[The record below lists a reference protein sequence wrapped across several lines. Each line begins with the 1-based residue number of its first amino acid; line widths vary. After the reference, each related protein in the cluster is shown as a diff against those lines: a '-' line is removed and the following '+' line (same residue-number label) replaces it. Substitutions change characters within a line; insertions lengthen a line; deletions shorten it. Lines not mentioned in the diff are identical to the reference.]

1 MIMTQILKF
10 KTACSL
16 AAVLVLLGS
25 GMCLCK
31 AQDRKSTLGELK
43 IEGKYIER
51 LVLSRND
58 GHREVLNNPGETV
71 KLPVGQYLL
80 QDVRLKGGY
89 TRQSTRAPHSNR
101 ITISEDYPTSIKVGG
116 PLKQTVSVRRQ
127 GRTLELAYSLA
138 GVGGGTYAA
147 VKTAGKGP
155 AFVVYK
161 GDREIGT
168 GEFEFG

>member
-25 GMCLCK
+25 GVCLCK

-80 QDVRLKGGY
+80 QEVRLKGGY
-89 TRQSTRAPHSNR
+89 TRQSTRAPQSNR
-101 ITISEDYPTSIKVGG
+101 VTISKDNPASLIVGG
-116 PLKQTVSVRRQ
+116 PLKQTISVRRQ
-127 GRTLELAYSLA
+127 GRILELAYSLV
-138 GVGGGTYAA
+138 GVGGETYAA
-147 VKTAGKGP
+147 VRNARKRP

-161 GDREIGT
+161 GDREIGA